1 MSAATVRLPAW
12 SLLASGVLHGL
23 VLTGTPGWKPG
34 EKKQPAPLAVRLA
47 PPPKAQPPQPPRRKA
62 PNARRG
68 RPMTRPATPERP
80 PTHVLQELPDTS
92 EDLSHDQ
99 RISDLHY
106 KRFYDENPRHPMR
119 CMVGHVAQSSGD
131 HQAAIYIYQD
141 CAKRGDSFSLVPLAI
156 YYELGTGGLAR
167 DPAKAAGLFKRAAEG
182 SSGYAPNGM
191 FYYGVALYYGLG
203 VSEDRPAARDWLNRA
218 AAGGSTDAE
227 DFLKRE
233 AEGKP
238 PPVGEYFKM

>member
-12 SLLASGVLHGL
+12 SLLVSGLLHGL
-23 VLTGTPGWKPG
+23 VLSSPASWKPG
-34 EKKQPAPLAVRLA
+34 AEKPPAPLVVRLSS
-47 PPPKAQPPQPPRRKA
+47 PQAQSPRPVRAQA
-62 PNARRG
+62 PNTRRG
-68 RPMTRPATPERP
+68 RAMTGPAPTDRP
-80 PTHVLQELPDTS
+80 PTPTAEDLPDTS

-106 KRFYDENPRHPMR
+106 KRFYDENPSHPMR
-119 CMVGHVAQSSGD
+119 CMVGHVAQSFGD
-131 HQAAIYIYQD
+131 HRAAVYIFQD
-141 CAKRGDSFSLVPLAI
+141 CAERGDSFSLVSLAI
-156 YYELGTGGLAR
+156 YYELGLGGVSR
-167 DPAKAAGLFKRAAEG
+167 NPVKAAELFLHAAQG